1 MTAARVLTRG
11 LLTIASA
18 ATAAAGATCATEPS
32 GVMPATERPVA
43 KAIDGYDAIPAP
55 ILPAFTQEASPCHV
69 DEARLRFAPGTD
81 LEDAEGNRLVLMPCG
96 TPGAYNEPYAL
107 YFGIDEASLH
117 RIVFPDMTKEGPS
130 ILMIAYNLT
139 YEPSTKTLTS
149 FHRGRGS
156 GDCGSWYRW
165 HVDLTRSNH
174 VLVLLDQRAKGAC
187 DGNDLGGPQNW
198 TPVWA
203 GPPRTGD

>member
-1 MTAARVLTRG
+1 MRG
-11 LLTIASA
+11 LLTIAST
-18 ATAAAGATCATEPS
+18 ATAAAGAVSATEPS
-32 GVMPATERPVA
+32 GALPAREWPVA
-43 KAIDGYDAIPAP
+43 KAIGSYEEIPAS
-55 ILPAFTQEASPCHV
+55 ILPAFTQESSPCHV
-69 DEARLRFAPGTD
+69 EEARLRFASGTD
-81 LEDAEGNRLVLMPCG
+81 LEDAEGNRLVFMPCG

-130 ILMIAYNLT
+130 ILMTAYNLT

-149 FHRGRGS
+149 FHRGRGV

-165 HVDLTRSNH
+165 HVELARINH
-174 VLVLLDQRAKGAC
+174 VLVLLDQRVKGAC

-203 GPPRTGD
+203 GSAGAGD